1 MWNRE
6 RRFQGQTDVPLSA
19 EGRAQALAL
28 ARELSGIAFDLA
40 VSSDLSRAMETA
52 RAIYGPDVHP
62 DPRWREFEFGEWEGL
77 TWDEIVAR
85 WPEYGDRTDTAAKR
99 YAPPGG
105 ESFDAVA
112 VRVACALDELRGGGH
127 AHALVVTHAGPLHAM
142 LHTLFGELPVRFAPA
157 SVTRVRFEA
166 ERPELTLLN
175 DVAHL

>member
-28 ARELSGIAFDLA
+28 ARELSNIAFDFA
-40 VSSDLSRAMETA
+40 VSSDLSRALETA
-52 RAIYGPDVHP
+52 RAIYGPGVHA
-62 DPRWREFEFGEWEGL
+62 DPRWREFEFGKWEGL
-77 TWDEIVAR
+77 TWDEIVER
-85 WPEYGDRTDTAAKR
+85 WPEYAEESGTAAKR

-112 VRVACALDELRGGGH
+112 ARVGAALDELREGRH
-127 AHALVVTHAGPLHAM
+127 AHVLVVTHAGPLHAM
-142 LHTLFGELPVRFAPA
+142 LHALFGELPVRFTPA
-157 SVTRVRFEA
+157 SVTRVRFEG